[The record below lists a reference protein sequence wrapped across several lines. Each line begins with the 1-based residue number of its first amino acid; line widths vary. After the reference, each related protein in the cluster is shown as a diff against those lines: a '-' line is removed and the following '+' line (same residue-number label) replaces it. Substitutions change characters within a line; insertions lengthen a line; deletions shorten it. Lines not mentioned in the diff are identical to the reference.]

1 MIENTPVAIRYGISI
16 IFRGSSTYHK
26 SHWGKS
32 NKWTQGPQGDIEV
45 LQRVWGEELSRE
57 EGAQSDEGTEE
68 TFSAEEG
75 DVIYMWCSQ
84 VHPEIAPHA
93 ILGGSTW
100 SHEGGLW

>member
-1 MIENTPVAIRYGISI
+1 M
-16 IFRGSSTYHK
+16 
-26 SHWGKS
+26 
-32 NKWTQGPQGDIEV
+32 
-45 LQRVWGEELSRE
+45 SRE

-93 ILGGSTW
+93 ILGGST
-100 SHEGGLW
+100 